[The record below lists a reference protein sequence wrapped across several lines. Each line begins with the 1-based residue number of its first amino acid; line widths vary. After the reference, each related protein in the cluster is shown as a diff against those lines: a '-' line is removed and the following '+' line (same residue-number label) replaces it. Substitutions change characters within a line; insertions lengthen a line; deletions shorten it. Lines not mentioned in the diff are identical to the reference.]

1 MGLST
6 STLLRP
12 VHAWFFVWEDVLPSV
27 YRVVAVVS
35 AAALTT
41 LALRAFGTGP
51 TWLVAIAATLAWIA
65 LAVAQ
70 EHDERVRVP
79 VDQRFVDALRECLDP
94 VMAGHGWT
102 FGSATSGCR
111 ARKDTATTVVYD
123 HDGSHG
129 IAWIIRNASA
139 GTLDVR
145 WIPDNVDAH
154 PEVATQLITRGHNDL
169 AERLR
174 RATDPESDAH
184 AVRDAFAVVL
194 ADRLG

>member
-12 VHAWFFVWEDVLPSV
+12 VHAWFFVWEDVLPSL

-41 LALRAFGTGP
+41 LALRAFGIGP
-51 TWLVAIAATLAWIA
+51 TWLVAIAATLGWIA

-94 VMAGHGWT
+94 LMAGHGWT
-102 FGSATSGCR
+102 FGSATGGCR
-111 ARKDTATTVVYD
+111 ARKEAATTAVYD
-123 HDGSHG
+123 HGGSHRM
-129 IAWIIRNASA
+129 AWIVRDAAA

-145 WIPDNVDAH
+145 WIPDDATAH
-154 PEVATQLITRGHNDL
+154 PEVAAELVARGHNDL

-174 RATDPESDAH
+174 RVTDPGSDAH

-194 ADRLG
+194 ADRAD

>member
-41 LALRAFGTGP
+41 LALRAFGIGP

-70 EHDERVRVP
+70 EHDERVCVP

-102 FGSATSGCR
+102 FGSATGGCR
-111 ARKDTATTVVYD
+111 ARKETATTVVYD
-123 HDGSHG
+123 HHGGSHRM
-129 IAWIIRNASA
+129 AWIVRDAAA

-145 WIPDNVDAH
+145 LMPEDVDAH
-154 PEVATQLITRGHNDL
+154 PEVATQLVARGHAEL

-174 RATDPESDAH
+174 RATEPESDAH

-194 ADRLG
+194 TGPA